1 MADEGLIIG
10 LFVVAISL
18 AGSLFLGKDY
28 LKKLGSWIEEKRI
41 QIIIVVLWTVI
52 LSLVVIRE
60 FNAAYASP
68 LAMDPDY
75 RVAFAPS
82 YSYLVP
88 RLYGLDYVAIFVI
101 SILAGFAIREVDA
114 VLFGFLSSGVL
125 LLICVISYVSWFIW
139 YILGLGTLLDA
150 SMVTTIIWAAFL
162 NVFRM
167 IFPLALLATFL
178 GSISGCL
185 IRDFTRP

>member
-1 MADEGLIIG
+1 MADWGLMIG
-10 LFVVAISL
+10 LFVVAVSL
-18 AGSLFLGKDY
+18 AGSLLLGKDY
-28 LKKLGSWIEEKRI
+28 LKKLGSWIREKKVP
-41 QIIIVVLWTVI
+41 IIVVVVWTVI
-52 LSLVVIRE
+52 LSFVVIRE
-60 FNAAYASP
+60 FNVVYANP

-101 SILAGFAIREVDA
+101 SVLAGFAIREVDA
-114 VLFGFLSSGVL
+114 VLFGFLSCVML
-125 LLICVISYVSWFIW
+125 LLVCVIAYVSWFIW
-139 YILGLGTLLDA
+139 YILGLGALLDA

-167 IFPLALLATFL
+167 MFPLAVLATFL
-178 GSISGCL
+178 GSISGCIL
-185 IRDFTRP
+185 RDFASH

>member
-1 MADEGLIIG
+1 MADWGLMMG
-10 LFVVAISL
+10 LSVVAVSL
-18 AGSLFLGKDY
+18 AASLLLGKDY
-28 LKKLGSWIEEKRI
+28 LRKLGSWIREKKVP
-41 QIIIVVLWTVI
+41 IIVVVVWTVI
-52 LSLVVIRE
+52 LSFVVIRE
-60 FNAAYASP
+60 FNVVYANP

-101 SILAGFAIREVDA
+101 SVLAGFAIREVDA
-114 VLFGFLSSGVL
+114 VLFGFLSCVVL
-125 LLICVISYVSWFIW
+125 LLVCVIAYVSWFIW
-139 YILGLGTLLDA
+139 YILGLGALLDA

-167 IFPLALLATFL
+167 IFPLAVLATFL
-178 GSISGCL
+178 GGISGCIL
-185 IRDFTRP
+185 RDFASH

>member
-1 MADEGLIIG
+1 MADWGLMIG
-10 LFVVAISL
+10 LFVVAVSL
-18 AGSLFLGKDY
+18 AGSLLLGKDY
-28 LKKLGSWIEEKRI
+28 LKKLGSWIREKKVP
-41 QIIIVVLWTVI
+41 IIVVVVWTVI
-52 LSLVVIRE
+52 LSFVVIRE
-60 FNAAYASP
+60 FNVVYANP

-101 SILAGFAIREVDA
+101 SVLAGFAIREVDA
-114 VLFGFLSSGVL
+114 VLFGFLSCAVL
-125 LLICVISYVSWFIW
+125 LLVCVIAYVSWFLW
-139 YILGLGTLLDA
+139 YILGLGALLDA

-167 IFPLALLATFL
+167 MFPLAVLATFL
-178 GSISGCL
+178 GSISGCIL
-185 IRDFTRP
+185 RDFASH

>member
-1 MADEGLIIG
+1 
-10 LFVVAISL
+10 
-18 AGSLFLGKDY
+18 LFLGKDY
-28 LKKLGSWIEEKRI
+28 LRKLGSWLKEKKI
-41 QIIIVVLWTVI
+41 ALVVVAMWAVI

-60 FNAAYASP
+60 FNVAYSSP

-82 YSYLVP
+82 YSSLVP

-101 SILAGFAIREVDA
+101 SVLAGFAIREVDA
-114 VLFGFLSSGVL
+114 VLFGFLSSLIV
-125 LLICVISYVSWFIW
+125 LLICVIAYVSWFIW
-139 YILGLGTLLDA
+139 YILGFGTLLDA

-167 IFPLALLATFL
+167 IFPLAVLATFL
-178 GSISGCL
+178 GGIFGCV
-185 IRDFTRP
+185 IRDFTGH